1 MRGDAVGII
10 YQCVLAVVYV
20 QRSLHMLTLL
30 RFGIILRSA
39 ISTHVGFAC
48 VGIASG
54 LEKASSDWEMCE
66 CVLAFALCAHGKHFS
81 VHIGNRIPFVVQY
94 WTCTAARPISLL
106 SQPLRKDAH
115 L

>member
-10 YQCVLAVVYV
+10 YQCVLAVVYF

-30 RFGIILRSA
+30 RFGFILRSA

-54 LEKASSDWEMCE
+54 LEKASSDWAMCE
-66 CVLAFALCAHGKHFS
+66 CVLAFALCARGRHFS
-81 VHIGNRIPFVVQY
+81 AHIGKLVLFVVQ
-94 WTCTAARPISLL
+94 
-106 SQPLRKDAH
+106 
-115 L
+115 